1 MKSKRVSTTF
11 LMAALFLI
19 VLSGAAIGQDAATAK
34 DVVAKVKDAAAALA
48 KTGDVS
54 AFNQVQSP
62 WVWAGTYIFV
72 LDCDKKVT
80 AAHPMRPDLRG
91 KPLAALKDAKGKIL
105 YPDLAGFCEA
115 AKKPAGVW
123 TEYMWVK
130 PGDTDPSRKIN
141 YNLAA
146 SGTPYVVV
154 AGIFDEATTLAE
166 LSKLSTPQ

>member
-1 MKSKRVSTTF
+1 MKSRVWTMF
-11 LMAALFLI
+11 LMAALF
-19 VLSGAAIGQDAATAK
+19 VTALSGASMGQNTATAK
-34 DVVAKVKDAAAALA
+34 DVVAKVKEAAAALA
-48 KTGDVS
+48 KSGDVS
-54 AFNQVQSP
+54 AFNQIQSP
-62 WVWAGTYIFV
+62 WVWDGTYIFV

-91 KPLAALKDAKGKIL
+91 KPLAAITDAKGKPL

-115 AKKPAGVW
+115 AKKPGGVW

-146 SGTPYVVV
+146 SGTPYVVA
-154 AGIFDEATTLAE
+154 AGIFDDGTTIAD
-166 LSKLSTPQ
+166 LSKLSGSQ